1 MKNKPT
7 RFLIINLI
15 LAIAVCIGVF
25 SLQTIHMNKKSAE
38 TMNKIGETYMSGM
51 SDQITQ
57 HFGTIMELKLAQVE
71 AFAQDVLEST
81 EGDFAIR
88 EMLVNHAQ
96 NRAFDSIAYYMEDG
110 SFDMIYGNQIVLS
123 DSYFVIFLESIEE
136 GNKKIALGADDA
148 GNKIVLLG
156 VPISYRTAGG
166 TQIVALVAGLSIDYI
181 DNFFSAGLDETMFYN
196 VIRRNGEIVIQND
209 GDQNEYRDYYEKIQ
223 RHWEE
228 GADESKEELDKYL
241 AELKTAMSQK
251 ADYTNKLVLKNGRR
265 RLYCKSLPYSEWY
278 LILSMPYSMLDESVE
293 AFGDEWTRTALFN
306 GIIITIVLLIV
317 FSIYYYMMREQMKSV
332 NEARHVAERANKA
345 KSEFLSNMSHDI
357 RTPMNGILGMTDI
370 AIANIGNDK
379 KVKECLSKIS
389 VSGKHLLG
397 LVNDVLDMSKIES
410 GKMVLTMEQI
420 ALPELMESVM
430 SIVVPSARA
439 KNQRIDLNIYDI
451 LTENVWGDS
460 VRLCQV
466 MINLVGNAIKF
477 TPENGKIRL
486 KLHQEASQKGNGYV
500 RVHIQVIDN
509 GIGMSPE
516 FQKNIFAA
524 FMREDNARIQKAH
537 GAGLGLSITKYII
550 DSMGGL
556 ISVESEQ
563 GKGSEFHVILDMEM
577 VSDLE
582 NETELPAWRTLV
594 IDDDE
599 VFCDC
604 TLATLKT
611 MGIEAQPALNGKI
624 ALQMLAEQHQK
635 EQDYEII
642 ITDWRLPEM
651 DGIALTQEIRKIYG
665 SAPHILMISA
675 ADNSE
680 LEEKARQA
688 GVDEFIIKPL
698 FKSTLYYNLHKITED
713 GNPAAGNEK
722 NRIEPFHGERVLV
735 AEDND
740 LNWEIANVLLS
751 ELDLQPEHAED
762 GKICVDKFSQSP
774 AGYYQAVLM
783 DLRMPV
789 MTGFE
794 AACAIRSLE
803 HANAKSI
810 PIIAMSADAFDDDVQ
825 KCMDCGMNAHTSK
838 PINIDK
844 VAQLLR
850 KYM

>member
-223 RHWEE
+223 RHWKE

-317 FSIYYYMMREQMKSV
+317 FSIYYYMMREHMKSV

-688 GVDEFIIKPL
+688 GVDAFIIKPL

>member
-1 MKNKPT
+1 M
-7 RFLIINLI
+7 
-15 LAIAVCIGVF
+15 
-25 SLQTIHMNKKSAE
+25 
-38 TMNKIGETYMSGM
+38 
-51 SDQITQ
+51 
-57 HFGTIMELKLAQVE
+57 
-71 AFAQDVLEST
+71 
-81 EGDFAIR
+81 
-88 EMLVNHAQ
+88 
-96 NRAFDSIAYYMEDG
+96 
-110 SFDMIYGNQIVLS
+110 
-123 DSYFVIFLESIEE
+123 
-136 GNKKIALGADDA
+136 
-148 GNKIVLLG
+148 
-156 VPISYRTAGG
+156 
-166 TQIVALVAGLSIDYI
+166 
-181 DNFFSAGLDETMFYN
+181 
-196 VIRRNGEIVIQND
+196 
-209 GDQNEYRDYYEKIQ
+209 
-223 RHWEE
+223 
-228 GADESKEELDKYL
+228 
-241 AELKTAMSQK
+241 
-251 ADYTNKLVLKNGRR
+251 
-265 RLYCKSLPYSEWY
+265 
-278 LILSMPYSMLDESVE
+278 
-293 AFGDEWTRTALFN
+293 
-306 GIIITIVLLIV
+306 
-317 FSIYYYMMREQMKSV
+317 
-332 NEARHVAERANKA
+332 
-345 KSEFLSNMSHDI
+345 
-357 RTPMNGILGMTDI
+357 
-370 AIANIGNDK
+370 
-379 KVKECLSKIS
+379 
-389 VSGKHLLG
+389 
-397 LVNDVLDMSKIES
+397 
-410 GKMVLTMEQI
+410 
-420 ALPELMESVM
+420 
-430 SIVVPSARA
+430 
-439 KNQRIDLNIYDI
+439 
-451 LTENVWGDS
+451 
-460 VRLCQV
+460 
-466 MINLVGNAIKF
+466 
-477 TPENGKIRL
+477 
-486 KLHQEASQKGNGYV
+486 

-624 ALQMLAEQHQK
+624 ALQMLAEQYQK

-688 GVDEFIIKPL
+688 GVDAFIIKPL

>member
-241 AELKTAMSQK
+241 AELKTAMTQK
-251 ADYTNKLVLKNGRR
+251 ADYTNKLDLKNGRR
-265 RLYCKSLPYSEWY
+265 RLYCKRLPYSEWY

-665 SAPHILMISA
+665 SAPHIFMISA

-688 GVDEFIIKPL
+688 GVDAFIIKPL

-794 AACAIRSLE
+794 AAVAIRKMRPYHKTKIFFFCLHLE
-803 HANAKSI
+803 HRRIVILKM
-810 PIIAMSADAFDDDVQ
+810 II
-825 KCMDCGMNAHTSK
+825 C
-838 PINIDK
+838 P
-844 VAQLLR
+844 LP
-850 KYM
+850 

>member
-317 FSIYYYMMREQMKSV
+317 FSIYY
-332 NEARHVAERANKA
+332 
-345 KSEFLSNMSHDI
+345 
-357 RTPMNGILGMTDI
+357 
-370 AIANIGNDK
+370 
-379 KVKECLSKIS
+379 
-389 VSGKHLLG
+389 
-397 LVNDVLDMSKIES
+397 
-410 GKMVLTMEQI
+410 
-420 ALPELMESVM
+420 
-430 SIVVPSARA
+430 
-439 KNQRIDLNIYDI
+439 
-451 LTENVWGDS
+451 
-460 VRLCQV
+460 
-466 MINLVGNAIKF
+466 
-477 TPENGKIRL
+477 
-486 KLHQEASQKGNGYV
+486 
-500 RVHIQVIDN
+500 
-509 GIGMSPE
+509 
-516 FQKNIFAA
+516 
-524 FMREDNARIQKAH
+524 
-537 GAGLGLSITKYII
+537 
-550 DSMGGL
+550 
-556 ISVESEQ
+556 
-563 GKGSEFHVILDMEM
+563 
-577 VSDLE
+577 
-582 NETELPAWRTLV
+582 
-594 IDDDE
+594 
-599 VFCDC
+599 
-604 TLATLKT
+604 
-611 MGIEAQPALNGKI
+611 
-624 ALQMLAEQHQK
+624 
-635 EQDYEII
+635 
-642 ITDWRLPEM
+642 
-651 DGIALTQEIRKIYG
+651 
-665 SAPHILMISA
+665 
-675 ADNSE
+675 
-680 LEEKARQA
+680 
-688 GVDEFIIKPL
+688 
-698 FKSTLYYNLHKITED
+698 
-713 GNPAAGNEK
+713 
-722 NRIEPFHGERVLV
+722 
-735 AEDND
+735 
-740 LNWEIANVLLS
+740 
-751 ELDLQPEHAED
+751 
-762 GKICVDKFSQSP
+762 
-774 AGYYQAVLM
+774 
-783 DLRMPV
+783 
-789 MTGFE
+789 
-794 AACAIRSLE
+794 
-803 HANAKSI
+803 
-810 PIIAMSADAFDDDVQ
+810 
-825 KCMDCGMNAHTSK
+825 
-838 PINIDK
+838 
-844 VAQLLR
+844 
-850 KYM
+850 